1 MLLLRT
7 SVENLPGYEDI
18 TRQFTLCTFN
28 LRDQPTK
35 RERER
40 ERQREREREREREE
54 RERVLKNNKLWRTC
68 AYICLLYIQ
77 DRNQDMLMQLKTSLF
92 ICSVNRGF
100 PIF

>member
-40 ERQREREREREREE
+40 EREREE
-54 RERVLKNNKLWRTC
+54 RESAKK
-68 AYICLLYIQ
+68 Q
-77 DRNQDMLMQLKTSLF
+77 
-92 ICSVNRGF
+92 
-100 PIF
+100 

>member
-40 ERQREREREREREE
+40 ERER

>member
-40 ERQREREREREREE
+40 ERERER

>member
-1 MLLLRT
+1 MLRT

-40 ERQREREREREREE
+40 ERERER

-100 PIF
+100 PTF